1 MLKLDVFTM
10 EVYAME
16 ETREIDIDLRKIFY
30 MMRTK
35 VIYILVVTV
44 FAGAVAGC
52 YTHFFID
59 PTYSASIKLFAYS
72 NTDRVSTDASISNQE
87 FAASRDIVN
96 TDIYILQSDSVI
108 EMVIEDLGLNT
119 SVGAVKSMISASQI
133 PDTIAFQVTVNSKDP
148 NLSAKIA
155 NSIAKIAPTE
165 VARIVNAGG
174 ISVID
179 YAKVPTSPSSPNTKK
194 NIMMGLLAG
203 FAVSF
208 AIFFIYELFDST
220 ITEAKDLEREFEI
233 PILGTIPRLEAVERT
248 DNAGSVSVESN
259 EDNIFKDMGKP
270 SSGLLESI
278 QSVKGDID
286 NDKK

>member
-1 MLKLDVFTM
+1 
-10 EVYAME
+10 ME

>member
-1 MLKLDVFTM
+1 
-10 EVYAME
+10 ME

-35 VIYILVVTV
+35 VIYILLITV

-52 YTHFFID
+52 YTHFFIEK
-59 PTYSASIKLFAYS
+59 TYSASIKLFAYS

-96 TDIYILQSDSVI
+96 TDIYILKSDTI
-108 EMVIEDLGLNT
+108 MEMVIEDLGLNM
-119 SVGAVKSMISASQI
+119 SVGAVKSMVTASQI

-179 YAKVPTSPSSPNTKK
+179 YAKVPTSESAPNTKK

-208 AIFFIYELFDST
+208 ALFFIYELFDST

-233 PILGTIPRLEAVERT
+233 PILGTIPRLEAVERSDSSST
-248 DNAGSVSVESN
+248 TPK
-259 EDNIFKDMGKP
+259 EDDIFKDIGKP
-270 SSGLLESI
+270 SSELLESI
-278 QSVKGDID
+278 QSVKGDVD

>member
-1 MLKLDVFTM
+1 
-10 EVYAME
+10 ME

-35 VIYILVVTV
+35 VIYILIVTV

-96 TDIYILQSDSVI
+96 TDIYILQSDSII

-194 NIMMGLLAG
+194 NIMMGLLVG

-208 AIFFIYELFDST
+208 ALFFIYELFDST

-233 PILGTIPRLEAVERT
+233 PILGTIPRLEAVERN
-248 DNAGSVSVESN
+248 DNSNGVFEESN
-259 EDNIFKDMGKP
+259 ENDIFKDIGKP
-270 SSGLLESI
+270 RSELLESI

>member
-1 MLKLDVFTM
+1 MN
-10 EVYAME
+10 
-16 ETREIDIDLRKIFY
+16 ETKEIDIDLRKIFY

-35 VIYILVVTV
+35 VIYILLITV
-44 FAGAVAGC
+44 FTGAIAGF
-52 YTHFFID
+52 YTHVFIT

-72 NTDRVSTDASISNQE
+72 NTDRVTTDASISNQE

-96 TDIYILQSDSVI
+96 TDIYILQSDTI
-108 EMVIEDLGLNT
+108 MEMVIEDLGLNT
-119 SVGAVKSMISASQI
+119 SVGAIKSMVSASQI
-133 PDTIAFQVTVNSKDP
+133 PETIAFQVTVTSEDA

-179 YAKVPTSPSSPNTKK
+179 YAKVPTSASSPNTKK

-208 AIFFIYELFDST
+208 ALFFIYELFDST
-220 ITEAKDLEREFEI
+220 ITDAKDLEREFEL
-233 PILGTIPRLEAVERT
+233 PILGTIPRLEEVEKSDHSGGT
-248 DNAGSVSVESN
+248 ESK
-259 EDNIFKDMGKP
+259 EDDIFKDIGKP
-270 SSGLLESI
+270 SNELLESI
-278 QSVKGDID
+278 QIVKGDVD

>member
-1 MLKLDVFTM
+1 MD
-10 EVYAME
+10 

-35 VIYILVVTV
+35 IIYILLVTV

-52 YTHFFID
+52 YTHFFIT

-96 TDIYILQSDSVI
+96 TDIYILRSDTI
-108 EMVIEDLGLNT
+108 LEMVIKDLGLNT
-119 SVGAVKSMISASQI
+119 SASTIRSMISASQI
-133 PDTIAFQVTVNSKDP
+133 PDTIAFQVTVNSDDP

-179 YAKVPTSPSSPNTKK
+179 YAKVPTSASSPNTKK

-208 AIFFIYELFDST
+208 ALFFIYELFDST
-220 ITEAKDLEREFEI
+220 ITDAKDLEREFEL
-233 PILGTIPRLEAVERT
+233 PILGTIPRLEEVERS
-248 DNAGSVSVESN
+248 DSGSSTASKEA
-259 EDNIFKDMGKP
+259 DIFKDIGKP
-270 SSGLLESI
+270 SSELLESI
-278 QSVKGDID
+278 QNVKGDID